1 MQNKTARSPRR
12 DAPSSRG
19 SLGSKGDVSVFDVRL
34 EALRVHLE
42 ERIALEQQSR
52 LECERWMEQRII
64 AVQSDV
70 VEPLCLLSKL
80 QERVENLHTTVEDR
94 LVQHDQHNVEMF
106 QSRLAS
112 VQKHLVGEACAE
124 AYGKVANDLFVLS
137 QMVEAACAHM
147 GQYAERLQSDERRTQ
162 GSQST
167 HDVLHCL
174 KDVSKLFASD
184 AAPNKEDD
192 RDTTKDSDLELS
204 LAKALVEAVGPESPA
219 DTDLTNLVPASLS
232 VPIKSSQSEFT
243 VQGRKTDRMD
253 QIDKEAKSTI
263 ARLPVRILQSPAS
276 GEWQESI
283 GFPELCE
290 MVEELVAASLQSAHD
305 ALEREA
311 HMRSEQDQ
319 HVETTCEQIEKMCIS
334 RLSSTERAIANLA
347 NELEA
352 QASGLDELRVSLNV
366 EREDR
371 FSKQRSLSEQLDK
384 LRNAIIKPKAGIL
397 RSPSSPSPSD
407 LLWEL
412 DGEDMST
419 NALSHRSRSTET
431 SPKRAL
437 KSASRSPS
445 ISVSFPTT
453 TQSVDQMFTLTSEE
467 NSEIGS
473 AKQTEILGSLKDL
486 RMEVT
491 IFKDVEPDRQESQ
504 GNVVARKD
512 SLQFEPSPSPTLL
525 DRAQRSPKAAKP
537 RSVRSSASS
546 VCGNQTLQRQASVP
560 LDVLTVASRV
570 GVTSPVAVCL
580 SNCRPFVEGGES
592 SAVPEVERR
601 SGVTILTTS
610 EPNPLMGHWQSSS
623 SGCVH
628 DDVPRPKLPS
638 AICEA
643 GNIRHLQGL
652 GSVSGGVDRRVV
664 CAKASPPMSCR
675 QTHPVDGRRHSLGS
689 PRQTSAR
696 SPRRVNFTM
705 GECPPNQT
713 GSFQCR
719 I

>member
-1 MQNKTARSPRR
+1 
-12 DAPSSRG
+12 
-19 SLGSKGDVSVFDVRL
+19 
-34 EALRVHLE
+34 
-42 ERIALEQQSR
+42 
-52 LECERWMEQRII
+52 
-64 AVQSDV
+64 
-70 VEPLCLLSKL
+70 
-80 QERVENLHTTVEDR
+80 
-94 LVQHDQHNVEMF
+94 
-106 QSRLAS
+106 
-112 VQKHLVGEACAE
+112 
-124 AYGKVANDLFVLS
+124 
-137 QMVEAACAHM
+137 
-147 GQYAERLQSDERRTQ
+147 
-162 GSQST
+162 
-167 HDVLHCL
+167 
-174 KDVSKLFASD
+174 
-184 AAPNKEDD
+184 
-192 RDTTKDSDLELS
+192 
-204 LAKALVEAVGPESPA
+204 
-219 DTDLTNLVPASLS
+219 
-232 VPIKSSQSEFT
+232 
-243 VQGRKTDRMD
+243 
-253 QIDKEAKSTI
+253 
-263 ARLPVRILQSPAS
+263 
-276 GEWQESI
+276 
-283 GFPELCE
+283 
-290 MVEELVAASLQSAHD
+290 
-305 ALEREA
+305 
-311 HMRSEQDQ
+311 
-319 HVETTCEQIEKMCIS
+319 
-334 RLSSTERAIANLA
+334 
-347 NELEA
+347 
-352 QASGLDELRVSLNV
+352 
-366 EREDR
+366 
-371 FSKQRSLSEQLDK
+371 
-384 LRNAIIKPKAGIL
+384 
-397 RSPSSPSPSD
+397 
-407 LLWEL
+407 
-412 DGEDMST
+412 MST

>member
-12 DAPSSRG
+12 DAPSLRG

-42 ERIALEQQSR
+42 ERIASEQQSR

-64 AVQSDV
+64 AVESDV

-80 QERVENLHTTVEDR
+80 QERVEKLHTTLEDR
-94 LVQHDQHNVEMF
+94 LVQHDQYNVEMF

-112 VQKHLVGEACAE
+112 VQKHLVGEASAE
-124 AYGKVANDLFVLS
+124 AYSKVANDLFVLS
-137 QMVEAACAHM
+137 QMVEAACGHM

-162 GSQST
+162 DSQST

-184 AAPNKEDD
+184 AAPNKENDKT
-192 RDTTKDSDLELS
+192 TTKDSDWELS
-204 LAKALVEAVGPESPA
+204 LAKALVEAVAPESPA
-219 DTDLTNLVPASLS
+219 DTDFANLVPASLS
-232 VPIKSSQSEFT
+232 VPLKSSQSEFR
-243 VQGRKTDRMD
+243 VLGRKTDRMD
-253 QIDKEAKSTI
+253 QMDKEAKFTI

-276 GEWQESI
+276 GVVQESI

-371 FSKQRSLSEQLDK
+371 FVKQRSLSEQLDK
-384 LRNAIIKPKAGIL
+384 MRNAIIKPKAGIL

-412 DGEDMST
+412 DMST
-419 NALSHRSRSTET
+419 DALSHRSRSTET

-445 ISVSFPTT
+445 RSVSFPTT
-453 TQSVDQMFTLTSEE
+453 TQSVEMTCGGDAAQPLEDQ
-467 NSEIGS
+467 
-473 AKQTEILGSLKDL
+473 
-486 RMEVT
+486 
-491 IFKDVEPDRQESQ
+491 
-504 GNVVARKD
+504 
-512 SLQFEPSPSPTLL
+512 
-525 DRAQRSPKAAKP
+525 AQRSPKAAKP
-537 RSVRSSASS
+537 RSVRSSASP
-546 VCGNQTLQRQASVP
+546 VCANRTLQRQASVP
-560 LDVLTVASRV
+560 LDVQTVASRAAA
-570 GVTSPVAVCL
+570 TSPVAVCL
-580 SNCRPFVEGGES
+580 SNGRPFPDGGEP

-610 EPNPLMGHWQSSS
+610 EPNPLLGHWQSSS

-638 AICEA
+638 AICET
-643 GNIRHLQGL
+643 GNIRHVQGL
-652 GSVSGGVDRRVV
+652 GSVSGCVDRRVV

-705 GECPPNQT
+705 GECPPHQT